1 MIDVSIISQRER
13 ERQRLLAVG
22 IVSELERRAW
32 SMEKKSGLPQ
42 AMWVDF
48 ILVISPSVFFIDYLM
63 AGSTK

>member
-32 SMEKKSGLPQ
+32 NYGEEE
-42 AMWVDF
+42 WVA
-48 ILVISPSVFFIDYLM
+48 VGYV
-63 AGSTK
+63 G